1 MKLLSRK
8 KKFRHSPV
16 VDPVSKKTLFGQHSI
31 NGGAWSQVAHPRRW
45 MESNWDGAGL
55 WPFVAGTGRPQDGIP
70 IGYDLSS
77 GTAVAMDH
85 MSLYQN
91 SVITSPDAMVFGRNG
106 FGKSSIAGLV
116 AAGLNARGV
125 PLSIFDPIK
134 GEWVKFARESGA
146 DVFELGIRS
155 GKTKIN
161 PMALGPLA
169 LAGKQI
175 GGVTGDSMRAD
186 SITQLVRNIN
196 SLVRIN
202 RGHGMTITDTEST
215 MIKLAVEQIVEVE
228 EKPALGHLLHF
239 FDNPSERAL
248 IASSGS
254 TVEEFKQIYSD
265 LYKSIAALIY
275 GEMSQV
281 FSDSDVNINPGNP
294 AGFCFDSSSIPENY
308 EQMISAVM
316 MSTWRLGMDAVDAHW
331 ELAQHERQL
340 VMEAAA
346 DGQVYTPKYT
356 WHGYSALMDEFWFP
370 IRMADGMVDAVDR
383 LSRTNRSVGVGTM
396 KITHSPEDFLMLP
409 NAHDQKTAHSMINKC
424 GLWILLALGEGDIT
438 ALSKVREIKKTEA
451 DWIKSFGAG
460 ATGLEYQNRY
470 KGPDGHT
477 LYGSNKAHYGMGK
490 AIWKIED
497 AEGIPVQS
505 PKTPTLAKL
514 HNTDT
519 RFTKR
524 H

>member
-1 MKLLSRK
+1 MKLRLRK

-16 VDPVSKKTLFGQHSI
+16 VDPISKKTLFGQHSI

-134 GEWVKFARESGA
+134 GEWVKFAREIGA

-308 EQMISAVM
+308 EQMISAV
-316 MSTWRLGMDAVDAHW
+316 RG
-331 ELAQHERQL
+331 
-340 VMEAAA
+340 
-346 DGQVYTPKYT
+346 G
-356 WHGYSALMDEFWFP
+356 
-370 IRMADGMVDAVDR
+370 
-383 LSRTNRSVGVGTM
+383 
-396 KITHSPEDFLMLP
+396 
-409 NAHDQKTAHSMINKC
+409 C
-424 GLWILLALGEGDIT
+424 C
-438 ALSKVREIKKTEA
+438 
-451 DWIKSFGAG
+451 
-460 ATGLEYQNRY
+460 
-470 KGPDGHT
+470 
-477 LYGSNKAHYGMGK
+477 
-490 AIWKIED
+490 
-497 AEGIPVQS
+497 
-505 PKTPTLAKL
+505 
-514 HNTDT
+514 
-519 RFTKR
+519 
-524 H
+524 

>member
-16 VDPVSKKTLFGQHSI
+16 VDPISKKTLFGQHSI

-134 GEWVKFARESGA
+134 GEWVKFAREIGA

-239 FDNPSERAL
+239 L
-248 IASSGS
+248 I
-254 TVEEFKQIYSD
+254 
-265 LYKSIAALIY
+265 
-275 GEMSQV
+275 
-281 FSDSDVNINPGNP
+281 
-294 AGFCFDSSSIPENY
+294 
-308 EQMISAVM
+308 
-316 MSTWRLGMDAVDAHW
+316 
-331 ELAQHERQL
+331 
-340 VMEAAA
+340 
-346 DGQVYTPKYT
+346 
-356 WHGYSALMDEFWFP
+356 
-370 IRMADGMVDAVDR
+370 
-383 LSRTNRSVGVGTM
+383 
-396 KITHSPEDFLMLP
+396 
-409 NAHDQKTAHSMINKC
+409 
-424 GLWILLALGEGDIT
+424 ILL
-438 ALSKVREIKKTEA
+438 S
-451 DWIKSFGAG
+451 
-460 ATGLEYQNRY
+460 GL
-470 KGPDGHT
+470 
-477 LYGSNKAHYGMGK
+477 
-490 AIWKIED
+490 
-497 AEGIPVQS
+497 
-505 PKTPTLAKL
+505 
-514 HNTDT
+514 
-519 RFTKR
+519 
-524 H
+524 